1 MNIRSSKILVSLFFL
16 LFVLNSC
23 ADQLGKAK
31 TKEKKVFKHDTPLI
45 KQDVKKLGQIEIE
58 KSAEMGPTPVEGDVQ
73 KLQKR
78 KQISSVKEK
87 NYLLIPDDYMML
99 KQKVTFKFQNL
110 DYKEAM
116 ALMAKIG
123 DVNILVGEEVAG
135 SITAELSDVP
145 WDKAFNALLDMKNF
159 AADIDV
165 ASNIIR
171 VHSPSTLT
179 SQESYK
185 SARASAVRKKVELE
199 DSVEPVVSEIFRLY
213 YITPAE
219 AKATITELFTSTG
232 DAGGYSPIQVT
243 EEKTTRSIIVRG
255 KTKDLD
261 VVDKVIR
268 EIDVRTKQ
276 VLIEAFIVEASS
288 TFERALGNALSAA
301 YTRKGTRIGGTVG
314 GSSIGSA
321 PGGSG
326 SSISGSTAGISEA
339 GSGGADGLFN
349 FPAEGTGGPT
359 SGIGILRKMS
369 SSVLKLQIEA
379 LELQGLGKTISNP
392 KLFTL
397 DNQVATIT
405 QGVQIPV
412 AGSGDT
418 APSFKDAAL
427 KLTVTPS
434 IIGDGN
440 VLLQVQVNNDSPDRT
455 DPAAVGINTMEIST
469 KLLIADGDIVVIGGI
484 KKNQITN
491 QNKQVPG
498 MSKLPI
504 IGKMFKG
511 ENKTDTMNELLVFIA
526 PRIL

>member
-1 MNIRSSKILVSLFFL
+1 MKFKSFKLLALFPLLLFL
-16 LFVLNSC
+16 LSGCETMQV
-23 ADQLGKAK
+23 GKK
-31 TKEKKVFKHDTPLI
+31 SKKVFKHDTPLI
-45 KQDVKKLGQIEIE
+45 KQDVKILGKKELE
-58 KSAEMGPTPVEGDVQ
+58 KSAAMGPIPIEGDIK
-73 KLQKR
+73 KLEKR

-87 NYLLIPDDYMML
+87 NYLLIPEEYMLL

-110 DYKEAM
+110 DYREAIG
-116 ALMAKIG
+116 LMAKVG

-165 ASNIIR
+165 QSNIIR
-171 VHSPSTLT
+171 VHSPATLT

-185 SARASAVRKKVELE
+185 SQRASAVRKKVELE
-199 DSVEPVVSEIFRLY
+199 NSVEPIVSEIFRLY

-219 AKATITELFTSTG
+219 AKATITELFTAIGEGTSF
-232 DAGGYSPIQVT
+232 SPIQVT

-255 KTKDLD
+255 KAKDLD

-288 TFERALGNALSAA
+288 TFEKALGNKLGAA
-301 YTRKGTRIGGTVG
+301 YTRKGTRAGGTIG
-314 GSSIGSA
+314 GSSVGAPSGS
-321 PGGSG
+321 GGSIDTATAA
-326 SSISGSTAGISEA
+326 ISAA
-339 GSGGADGLFN
+339 GSGGSDNLFSFN
-349 FPAEGTGGPT
+349 AVGAT
-359 SGIGILRKMS
+359 SGIGVLRKTGS
-369 SSVLKLQIEA
+369 AVLKIQLEA
-379 LELQGLGKTISNP
+379 LEAEGLGKTISNP

-397 DNQVATIT
+397 DNQVASIT
-405 QGVQIPV
+405 QGVQIAV

-418 APSFKDAAL
+418 PASFKDAAL

-440 VLLQVQVNNDSPDRT
+440 VLLQVQVNNDTPDRT
-455 DPAAVGINTMEIST
+455 NPGAVGINKMEINT
-469 KLLIADGDIVVIGGI
+469 TLLVADGDIVVIGGI
-484 KKNQITN
+484 KKNSISNSRQGI
-491 QNKQVPG
+491 PG
-498 MSKLPI
+498 ASKLPF
-504 IGKMFKG
+504 IGKLFEGSQKS
-511 ENKTDTMNELLVFIA
+511 DTMTELLVFIA

>member
-1 MNIRSSKILVSLFFL
+1 MNYKSLKILVSLFFL
-16 LFVLNSC
+16 LFALNGC

-31 TKEKKVFKHDTPLI
+31 SKPKKFKHNTPLI
-45 KQDVKKLGQIEIE
+45 KDDVRKLGKIEIE
-58 KSAEMGPTPVEGDVQ
+58 KSSEMGPTPVEGDFK
-73 KLQKR
+73 KLEKR

-87 NYLLIPDDYMML
+87 NYLLIPDEYMLL

-116 ALMAKIG
+116 SLMAKVG

-135 SITAELSDVP
+135 AITAELSDVP

-171 VHSPSTLT
+171 VHSPATLT

-213 YITPAE
+213 YITPTE
-219 AKATITELFTSTG
+219 AKATISELFTATG
-232 DAGGYSPIQVT
+232 DAGGYSPIQIT

-288 TFERALGNALSAA
+288 SFEKALGTALGGA
-301 YTRKGTRIGGTVG
+301 YTRKGTRIGGTKG
-314 GSSIGSA
+314 GSTVGA
-321 PGGSG
+321 PFGSG
-326 SSISGSTAGISEA
+326 SELSSGTANLGAA
-339 GSGGADGLFN
+339 GSGAADDIFQ
-349 FPAEGTGGPT
+349 FPASGSNP

-369 SSVLKLQIEA
+369 SSVLKIQIEA
-379 LELQGLGKTISNP
+379 LESRGLGKTISNP

-397 DNQVATIT
+397 DNQVASII

-440 VLLQVQVNNDSPDRT
+440 VLLQLQVNNDSPNTEDK
-455 DPAAVGINTMEIST
+455 ANIGINTMEIKT

-484 KKNQITN
+484 KKNVMGSRN
-491 QNKQVPG
+491 ERVPG
-498 MSKLPI
+498 MNKLPI
-504 IGKMFKG
+504 IGKMFQGKS
-511 ENKTDTMNELLVFIA
+511 ENDTMNELLVFIA

>member
-1 MNIRSSKILVSLFFL
+1 MNYKSLKILVSLFFL
-16 LFVLNSC
+16 LFALNGC

-31 TKEKKVFKHDTPLI
+31 SKPKKFKHNTPLI
-45 KQDVKKLGQIEIE
+45 KDDVRKLGKIEIE
-58 KSAEMGPTPVEGDVQ
+58 KSSEMGPTPVEGDFK
-73 KLQKR
+73 KLEKR

-87 NYLLIPDDYMML
+87 NYLLIPDEYMLL

-116 ALMAKIG
+116 SLMAKVG

-135 SITAELSDVP
+135 AITAELSDVP

-171 VHSPSTLT
+171 VHSPATLT

-213 YITPAE
+213 YITPTE
-219 AKATITELFTSTG
+219 AKATISELFTATG
-232 DAGGYSPIQVT
+232 DAGGYSPIQIT

-288 TFERALGNALSAA
+288 SFEKALGTALGGA
-301 YTRKGTRIGGTVG
+301 YTRKGTRIGGTRG
-314 GSSIGSA
+314 GSTVGA
-321 PGGSG
+321 PFGSG
-326 SSISGSTAGISEA
+326 SELSSGTANLGAA
-339 GSGGADGLFN
+339 GGGSADDIFQ
-349 FPAEGTGGPT
+349 FPAVGGVTP

-369 SSVLKLQIEA
+369 SSVLKVQIEA
-379 LELQGLGKTISNP
+379 LESRGLGKTISNP

-397 DNQVATIT
+397 DNQVASII

-440 VLLQVQVNNDSPDRT
+440 VLLQLQVNNDSPT
-455 DPAAVGINTMEIST
+455 TGDPANVGINTMEIKT

-484 KKNQITN
+484 KKNIMSEAKETA
-491 QNKQVPG
+491 PG
-498 MSKLPI
+498 MDKLPI

-511 ENKTDTMNELLVFIA
+511 TNEKDIMNELLVFIA